1 MALLSSKPSGDGI
14 EENDESGFGAS
25 LAMMPLGAVGGVA
38 WGLLSSIG
46 AGLAHA
52 SPTFRFDEI
61 DREHYYG
68 STSQAVRFLV
78 MSFVKQGVNQV
89 TSYDSHMPA

>member
-1 MALLSSKPSGDGI
+1 MALLSSKPSGDDGI

-25 LAMMPLGAVGGVA
+25 LAMMPLGAAGGVA
-38 WGLLSSIG
+38 WGVLSSIG
-46 AGLAHA
+46 AGLANA
-52 SPTFRFDEI
+52 SPTFRFEEI

-68 STSQAVRFLV
+68 STSQAGRFLV

-89 TSYDSHMPA
+89 TLFDSRR